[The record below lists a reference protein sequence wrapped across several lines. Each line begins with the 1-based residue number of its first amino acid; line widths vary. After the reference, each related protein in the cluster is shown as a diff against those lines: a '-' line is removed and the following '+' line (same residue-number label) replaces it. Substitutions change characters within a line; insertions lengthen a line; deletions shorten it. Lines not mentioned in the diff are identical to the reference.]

1 MAIFGNF
8 KDNFATVFKKSLISI
23 LNIIDLIYG
32 NLSNFKDNY
41 DTATK
46 TANKSMGLTLVQL
59 NLVPR
64 VLGTLLVK
72 DF

>member
-46 TANKSMGLTLVQL
+46 TANKSMGFDTNAIILCCRPVFGQ
-59 NLVPR
+59 
-64 VLGTLLVK
+64 
-72 DF
+72 

>member
-8 KDNFATVFKKSLISI
+8 KDNFDTVFKKSLISI